1 MIIKILRYCEVKRQ
15 LNTGI
20 HILALPTVQPSSIA
34 QLFPKELSGSSI
46 ETMDSNGNWIN
57 REIVKYQNNTFVI
70 SQAYLSIPPLTT
82 LRLTLKRTITI
93 DWHVTF
99 SSNSGLALTK
109 FNFEIGFNFNKALY
123 LCQLSK
129 LVYENE
135 SVINDTIKS
144 NYDFDDSQYYSKNS
158 HKNLLKN
165 NFTALLLTFIR
176 GKKSVI
182 DLQFMY
188 LQKLDKTTGKNI
200 ITIVFR
206 GSQEPQDWM
215 TNFTFK
221 DIDFLKRGRVH
232 KGFYQA
238 FRLFIQTLNKQRNDD
253 NNIPTS
259 ILDNVDTF
267 NQTSKIILTGH
278 SLGGA
283 LATIAS
289 CYLMEIGVNREN
301 IDVYTFGSPPVA
313 TLDLCNYYKE
323 KLDIYRLV
331 NSNDVV
337 PQLEKITNLFH
348 IGKEILLPSNEG
360 EIHACESY
368 IDNIIDQV
376 GLKND
381 SL

>member
-1 MIIKILRYCEVKRQ
+1 MKKKLDI
-15 LNTGI
+15 GI
-20 HILALPTVQPSSIA
+20 HILALPTAENSSIT

-46 ETMDSNGNWIN
+46 EILDSKGSWIN
-57 REIVKYQNNTFVI
+57 KEIVLYQNHSFVV
-70 SQAYLSIPPLTT
+70 SPSYLAIPPFSTI
-82 LRLTLKRTITI
+82 RVNLKRPISI

-99 SSNSGLALTK
+99 SSNSGLAAPKLS
-109 FNFEIGFNFNKALY
+109 FEKELNFNKALY

-129 LVYENE
+129 LVYEDE
-135 SVINDTIKS
+135 PVIYSSIQE
-144 NYDFDDSQYYSKNS
+144 NYDFDYSQYYSKKS
-158 HKNLLKN
+158 HKNLLKD
-165 NFTALLLTFIR
+165 NFTKLLLTFIR
-176 GKKSVI
+176 GKKSII

-188 LQKLDKTTGKNI
+188 LQKHDEATGKNI
-200 ITIVFR
+200 ITVVFR

-238 FRLFIQTLNKQRNDD
+238 FRLFIQTLSKKNKNGDTIH
-253 NNIPTS
+253 NS
-259 ILDNVDTF
+259 ILKDVDTF

-289 CYLMEIGVNREN
+289 CYLMEMGVHTEN
-301 IDVYTFGSPPVA
+301 INVYTFGSPPVG
-313 TLDLCNYYKE
+313 TIDFCDFYKE

-348 IGKEILLPSNEG
+348 IGTEVLLPSNEG
-360 EIHACESY
+360 EIHACDGY

-376 GLKND
+376 GLNN
-381 SL
+381 